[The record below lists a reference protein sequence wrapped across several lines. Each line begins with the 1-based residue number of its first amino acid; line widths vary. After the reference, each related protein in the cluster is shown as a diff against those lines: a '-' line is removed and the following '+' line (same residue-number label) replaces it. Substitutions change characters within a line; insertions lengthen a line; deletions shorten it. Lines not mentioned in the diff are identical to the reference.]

1 MLLVHKVKEGR
12 VVDVN
17 YEVQAQQIALELIDI
32 VVMLS
37 TPHFDVL

>member
-17 YEVQAQQIALELIDI
+17 YEAQQIALELIDI